1 MTAPM
6 ANLALEGG
14 DPRDTHHPVAG
25 DAKAVELALLSSIH
39 DPSIT
44 FEEYVYWAEITRAEE
59 KLANERFIAAQG
71 PRSWKNTLKNR
82 FSTAKDVPE
91 SYGTPPATTLA
102 PSDKDVIDE
111 KTVIPGRSDHS
122 PKPVRT
128 SAVTDA
134 EWKTASRAV
143 RTAGW
148 SGVFYLI
155 TTDILGPF
163 SVPWAFAQMGCKYF
177 QYMDINRSTNLV
189 IDGPGIALY
198 TVFGVFALY
207 SGWQIYHIFL
217 ALDSDKYPAKSY
229 GDLFFRVFGTW
240 ARHGIN
246 IAQCIQLL
254 FTVSILILSN
264 GQSIAQISKGNL
276 CFVVCLVVFMA
287 AGMILGQ
294 IRTLQRFGWLANFA
308 VWINILIIFICMGV
322 VANSAPNYAT
332 VQASFGDAFGPG
344 PVHRYAGTPPAG
356 KATGGDGFV
365 GSLNGLNQAV
375 YSYGGAMLFV
385 AFMAEM
391 RHPMDFWKGL
401 ICADLFIYF
410 VYMFFGIFVYSYQ
423 GQYSYNPVIQGLSP
437 YNWQTAANI
446 MNLITGLIAAVL
458 YGNIGIKVAYIEVFQ
473 GILKAPPLT
482 SKPGKVL
489 WIAMV
494 PLYWSIAF
502 VVCAAIPQF
511 SYISGLV
518 GALCIL
524 QFTYTFP
531 AILGFGYQIQ
541 KDAMRPEEAFDPS
554 TGTCSYIDRGVK
566 RWIRGFKVSWL
577 FNIFNFFYFLGALT
591 TAALGIYSSCLG
603 LIGAFDGSSAA
614 TSFGCTSPV

>member
-1 MTAPM
+1 MTTPM
-6 ANLALEGG
+6 ASLALEGG
-14 DPRDTHHPVAG
+14 DPRDPHHPVTGGAT
-25 DAKAVELALLSSIH
+25 ATELTLPSIH

-44 FEEYVYWAEITRAEE
+44 FEEYIYWAEITRAEE
-59 KLANERFIAAQG
+59 KVANEKFVAAQG
-71 PRSWKNTLKNR
+71 PRNWKSTIKNR
-82 FSTAKDVPE
+82 FSTGKAAKE
-91 SYGTPPATTLA
+91 SFDTPPVTILA
-102 PSDKDVIDE
+102 SNEKDGLDE
-111 KTVIPGRSDHS
+111 KSVVLGGPVQSTVSE
-122 PKPVRT
+122 
-128 SAVTDA
+128 A
-134 EWKTASRAV
+134 EWKNASRAV

-163 SVPWAFAQMGCKYF
+163 SVPWAFAQMGY
-177 QYMDINRSTNLV
+177 
-189 IDGPGIALY
+189 GPGIALY
-198 TVFGVFALY
+198 TVFGGFALY
-207 SGWQIYHIFL
+207 SGWQIFNIFL
-217 ALDSDKYPAKSY
+217 ALDSDKYPTKSFA
-229 GDLFFRVFGTW
+229 DLFFRVFGTW

-246 IAQCIQLL
+246 VAQCIQLL

-264 GQSIAQISKGNL
+264 GQSISQIAKGNL
-276 CFVVCLVVFMA
+276 CFVACLIVFMA

-308 VWINILIIFICMGV
+308 VWINVLIIFICMGV
-322 VANSAPNYAT
+322 VANSPPNYAT
-332 VQASFGDAFGPG
+332 IEASFGDAFGPG
-344 PVHRYAGTPPAG
+344 KVQLYAGTPPPG
-356 KATGGDGFV
+356 KATGGDGFI

-385 AFMAEM
+385 AFLAEM

-473 GILKAPPLT
+473 GLLKAPPLT
-482 SKPGKVL
+482 TKSGKIL
-489 WIAMV
+489 WVAMV
-494 PLYWSIAF
+494 PLYWAIAF

-518 GALCIL
+518 GALFIL

-541 KDAMRPEEAFDPS
+541 KDAMLPEESFDPS
-554 TGTCSYIDRGVK
+554 TGTYSYVDRGVR
-566 RWIRGFKVSWL
+566 RWIRGFKVNWL
-577 FNIFNFFYFLGALT
+577 FNIFNFIYFLGALT
-591 TAALGIYSSCLG
+591 TAALGIYTSCLG
-603 LIGAFDGSSAA
+603 LMSAFDGASSA
-614 TSFGCTSPV
+614 TSFGCTPPV

>member
-1 MTAPM
+1 MTTPM

-14 DPRDTHHPVAG
+14 DPRDPHHPVTG
-25 DAKAVELALLSSIH
+25 DAKATELALPSIH

-59 KLANERFIAAQG
+59 KIANEKFVAAQG
-71 PRSWKNTLKNR
+71 PRSLKSTITNR
-82 FSTAKDVPE
+82 FSKGKGAQD
-91 SYGTPPATTLA
+91 SFDTPPTTTLA
-102 PSDKDVIDE
+102 SNEKDGLDE
-111 KTVIPGRSDHS
+111 KSVVPGRS
-122 PKPVRT
+122 VQ
-128 SAVTDA
+128 SAVSEA

-163 SVPWAFAQMGCKYF
+163 SVPWAFAQMGY
-177 QYMDINRSTNLV
+177 
-189 IDGPGIALY
+189 GPGIALY
-198 TVFGVFALY
+198 TVFGGFALY
-207 SGWQIYHIFL
+207 SGWQIFNIFL
-217 ALDSDKYPAKSY
+217 ALDSDKYPAKSFA
-229 GDLFFRVFGTW
+229 DLFFRVFGTW

-246 IAQCIQLL
+246 VAQCVQLL

-264 GQSIAQISKGNL
+264 GQSISQIAKGNL
-276 CFVVCLVVFMA
+276 CFIVCLIVFMA

-308 VWINILIIFICMGV
+308 VWINVLIIFICMGV
-322 VANSAPNYAT
+322 VANSPPNYAT
-332 VQASFGDAFGPG
+332 VQASFGDSFTGPIQ
-344 PVHRYAGTPPAG
+344 RYAGTPPNG
-356 KATGGDGFV
+356 KATGGDGFT

-385 AFMAEM
+385 AFLAEM

-473 GILKAPPLT
+473 GLLKAPPLT
-482 SKPGKVL
+482 TKFGKIL

-494 PLYWSIAF
+494 PLYWVIAF

-518 GALCIL
+518 GALFIL

-541 KDAMRPEEAFDPS
+541 KDAMLPGEESFDPS
-554 TGTCSYIDRGVK
+554 TGTYNYIDRGVK
-566 RWIRGFKVSWL
+566 RWIRGFKVNWL
-577 FNIFNFFYFLGALT
+577 FNIFNLIYFLGALT
-591 TAALGIYSSCLG
+591 TAALGIYTSCLG
-603 LIGAFDGSSAA
+603 LMSAFDGASAA
-614 TSFGCTSPV
+614 TSFGCTPPV